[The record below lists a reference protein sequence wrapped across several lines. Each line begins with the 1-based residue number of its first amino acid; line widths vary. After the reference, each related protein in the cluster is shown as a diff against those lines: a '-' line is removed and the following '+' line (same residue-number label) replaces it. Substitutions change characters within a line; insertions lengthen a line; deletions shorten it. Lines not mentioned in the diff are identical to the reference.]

1 MSWKLGIWVKQKY
14 EIYVFNYWLLF
25 LWVILNNFNFIL
37 KILFAIV
44 NNWFGLFATHSFTNS
59 NFREYFCLTKS
70 IEKYQRRFVSI
81 SKIHNWTKLIDTI
94 CENYP
99 QVSYPILH
107 SCYLL
112 SNIIGLSLPG
122 TFQILIGKFSYFLIR
137 FLNHIF
143 FVIYFSYFVIRFL
156 LYSSIVKSDHEIGKF
171 LDKDAILVQQHC
183 IGN

>member
-1 MSWKLGIWVKQKY
+1 MGRKLGIWVKQKS

-112 SNIIGLSLPG
+112 SSIIGPLHVFWVLVYLSHESSSREK
-122 TFQILIGKFSYFLIR
+122 IIVIKV
-137 FLNHIF
+137 HIF
-143 FVIYFSYFVIRFL
+143 SEKATKLCEIFTL
-156 LYSSIVKSDHEIGKF
+156 LLTGTT
-171 LDKDAILVQQHC
+171 
-183 IGN
+183 